1 MICLMGFLAF
11 YNLSGVELRDFAIL
25 RSLENIGLAS
35 FSFTAHPYARMAVFG
50 FLFVGALALLYGL
63 QVADPAE
70 QALSLIA
77 IASAVGVG
85 FSANLITLFIFW
97 EILTFSVAILILLK
111 LTPQALRMGY
121 RFMIFHVLGGLLLL
135 LGIIQQSA
143 ATGSFAIMPPAT
155 GLIYFGLAVAFKAAF
170 LPFHV
175 WVIWGYPTASFPVS
189 VVLAGLTTKVGVYA
203 LSRFLPPH
211 EFIILMGASMA
222 VFGMVCALMQK
233 DLRRLLSYHVISQ
246 VGYMVAGVGVGTAA
260 GIDGGLLHVVNSA
273 LYKAPLFMSA
283 GAVLFAAGTENLH
296 DLQRHKEGEETTPL
310 WKNMPVAALGAVVGA
325 LAISG
330 VPPFNG
336 YVSKYLLK
344 TALDGVVVAEWML
357 MFAGVG
363 TVVSLCNLVYF
374 GFIKARI
381 HPQRKIPVTMKAGIM
396 LASAFCLILGIW
408 PQLMGGILP
417 FGSKLAVY
425 SAQGVSS
432 AMQFLVIGL
441 LVFIVLKNVLE
452 KGIKP
457 PSWLS
462 VEYLFYRPLYRAV
475 LRACQIVCTLDR
487 DLDQLYESS
496 SRLARHT
503 ASLTK
508 SFDAAI
514 NEAYERSSDLARRLA
529 DGTQQFDSSLNEAYE
544 KSGQLARGLADKTA
558 QLDDSLDEMYEQ
570 SGQLVRGL
578 ADKTAQFDDTL
589 DALYEQSGQRSRS
602 LWDKIRGRPSDW
614 NIRNLNFD
622 SLLIALMLGL
632 FLFILVYFTR

>member
-283 GAVLFAAGTENLH
+283 GAVLFVAGTEKLPDLH
-296 DLQRHKEGEETTPL
+296 HHKEGEETTPV
-310 WKNMPVAALGAVVGA
+310 WKSMPVAALGAVVGA

-344 TALDGVVVAEWML
+344 TALDGAGAAEWLL
-357 MFAGVG
+357 MFASVV

-374 GFIKARI
+374 GFISARTCR
-381 HPQRKIPVTMKAGIM
+381 QRELPVTMKAGIICT
-396 LASAFCLILGIW
+396 AVFCLILGVW
-408 PQLMGGILP
+408 PQLVSGILP
-417 FGSKLAVY
+417 HDSKLAVY
-425 SAQGVSS
+425 SAPGVL
-432 AMQFLVIGL
+432 AALQILGIGL
-441 LVFIVLKNVLE
+441 IIFMALKGLLE
-452 KGIKP
+452 KGRRV
-457 PSWLS
+457 SAWLS
-462 VEYLFYRPLYRAV
+462 VEELIYQPLVNKTLLSFTLAGRLLEGLLDKVFLGALVPLGRSAEAVGRLDTLLLPQAGKSVLHRVTVLWDVAYAFVQKKVTEIQVWVRQAELATFFTLIKLDYNPRGDQVYRKL
-475 LRACQIVCTLDR
+475 TLM
-487 DLDQLYESS
+487 
-496 SRLARHT
+496 
-503 ASLTK
+503 
-508 SFDAAI
+508 
-514 NEAYERSSDLARRLA
+514 
-529 DGTQQFDSSLNEAYE
+529 
-544 KSGQLARGLADKTA
+544 
-558 QLDDSLDEMYEQ
+558 SLDMCIF
-570 SGQLVRGL
+570 LVV
-578 ADKTAQFDDTL
+578 
-589 DALYEQSGQRSRS
+589 
-602 LWDKIRGRPSDW
+602 I
-614 NIRNLNFD
+614 
-622 SLLIALMLGL
+622 
-632 FLFILVYFTR
+632 ILVIVLSVRYLTMFAQ